1 MNDRHLEQAV
11 LAAAIVIMF
20 GLSLWLQIN
29 FLKPKLH
36 QTTPVIS
43 HEPDYEI
50 HGFTATGR
58 DINGVAYVLV
68 GKTLKHFPDNSSTPG
83 SELEG
88 LRLDQYDQNNLV
100 RTTFSDSGRMSE
112 DGTKILLWGNVRVTQ
127 ETTGNAPGGSV
138 TSADRMTIK
147 LR

>member
-1 MNDRHLEQAV
+1 MTDRHLEQAV
-11 LAAAIVIMF
+11 LVAAIVIMF
-20 GLSLWLQIN
+20 GLSLWLQMN

-68 GKTLKHFPDNSSTPG
+68 GRNLKHFPDNSSTPG
-83 SELEG
+83 SLLED
-88 LRLDQYDQNNLV
+88 LRLDQYEQNNLV
-100 RTTFSDSGRMSE
+100 RTTTSDSGWMYE
-112 DGTKILLWGNVRVTQ
+112 DGTKILLQGNVQVTQ
-127 ETTGNAPGGSV
+127 GETDTAIDSV